1 LNLIGVKMENSS
13 LVSRRS
19 FLRRGLVC
27 VSAVSA
33 VATYS
38 GVVQLAQAEG
48 DLKALST
55 EDPMA
60 KALGYVTDSSKV
72 DSAELTKKG
81 QPDASKQ
88 NCSFCVL
95 FKDGGRSVA
104 GADGEYGTCALF
116 QNGLVNSKG
125 WCQSWAANPALPK

>member
-1 LNLIGVKMENSS
+1 MENSS

-19 FLRRGLVC
+19 FLRRGLIC
-27 VSAVSA
+27 VSAASV

-38 GVVQLAQAEG
+38 GPMQIAHAEG
-48 DLKALST
+48 ELKALSV

-72 DSAELTKKG
+72 DPAELTKKG

-88 NCSFCVL
+88 NCSSCVL
-95 FKDGGRSVA
+95 FKDGGKAVA
-104 GADGEYGTCALF
+104 GVDGEYGSCALF

-125 WCQSWAANPALPK
+125 WCKSWAVNPALPK

>member
-1 LNLIGVKMENSS
+1 MDNSS

-19 FLRRGLVC
+19 FLRRGLIC
-27 VSAVSA
+27 VSAASV

-38 GVVQLAQAEG
+38 GAVQLACAQGEP
-48 DLKALST
+48 KALSA

-60 KALGYVTDSSKV
+60 KALGYVADSSKV
-72 DSAELTKKG
+72 DPAELVKKG

-88 NCSFCVL
+88 NCTTCIL
-95 FKDGGRSVA
+95 FKDGGKTVA
-104 GADGEYGTCALF
+104 GVDGQYGTCALF

-125 WCQSWAANPALPK
+125 WCKSWAVNPALPK